1 MSREVSVDGLIKFCE
16 EEIQQQT
23 VAVNIFRQRGTDP
36 VGPLEVIAGLKRV
49 ITALRRSVLLERVAE
64 AGRQCIAYCDIPF
77 LDDTDP
83 QPDPEV
89 FVDRDLLMKLKSTL
103 RDHDKLGKEG

>member
-1 MSREVSVDGLIKFCE
+1 MSREVSVEEQIRWLENDEQVGIMPTGLAHSIL
-16 EEIQQQT
+16 
-23 VAVNIFRQRGTDP
+23 AS
-36 VGPLEVIAGLKRV
+36 
-49 ITALRRSVLLERVAE
+49 LRRVVLLERVAE

-89 FVDRDLLMKLKSTL
+89 FVDRDLLMKLKSAL